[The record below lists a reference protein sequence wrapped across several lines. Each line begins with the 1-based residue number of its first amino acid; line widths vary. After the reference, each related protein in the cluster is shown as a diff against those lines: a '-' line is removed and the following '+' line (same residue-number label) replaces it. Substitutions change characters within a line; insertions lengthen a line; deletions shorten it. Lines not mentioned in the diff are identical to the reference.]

1 MQSILAIWQPA
12 SGNPAI
18 QQSSNPAILL
28 HDIPHLAINRC
39 CLLIC
44 NSDFNFNKFLHQKI
58 CQRGFINFIG
68 IQLVPEM
75 GLGTS
80 WIWFGLGF
88 GGSKPQTVDVF
99 GQYCPQQCVHMHVD
113 SCLLLLLCA
122 ALLTSLCKPF
132 ICPIIQP
139 EAILFDTHIPQ
150 APRTF
155 RPLYTVCTLSLPSR
169 VSHKLE
175 HFHDTCKFPAA
186 SHPHRLEH
194 SSSHQG
200 HTHTRTRHTSPCS
213 YWAHTIWKKWY
224 PHPHCVCVM

>member
-1 MQSILAIWQPA
+1 MPTGIYQ
-12 SGNPAI
+12 
-18 QQSSNPAILL
+18 L
-28 HDIPHLAINRC
+28 HWYPTGSRARVWV
-39 CLLIC
+39 
-44 NSDFNFNKFLHQKI
+44 
-58 CQRGFINFIG
+58 R
-68 IQLVPEM
+68 V
-75 GLGTS
+75 
-80 WIWFGLGF
+80 GF
-88 GGSKPQTVDVF
+88 GWVWVLGGLNRKQST
-99 GQYCPQQCVHMHVD
+99 
-113 SCLLLLLCA
+113 CLVSIAHSNVCICMWLPVCCCCS

-155 RPLYTVCTLSLPSR
+155 RPLYTVCALSLPSR

-186 SHPHRLEH
+186 WHPHRLEH

-213 YWAHTIWKKWY
+213 YWTHTIWKKWY